1 MPQKDLK
8 DFYYKTYGI
17 VLKTP
22 EQIAGIRIACDFAS
36 LVLKTLSKAA
46 KEGVTTEE
54 LDHISMQMH
63 KERGAIAPTIGYGN
77 PPYPK
82 SICTSLN
89 EVICHGIPDKRPLQ
103 NGDIL
108 NIDVTSVIDGY
119 YGDCSAMVIIGETT
133 EEKKAVVK
141 AAKEAL
147 MAAIKIVKPGVY
159 ISLIGEEIDKVA
171 EKYGFSV
178 VDEFVGHG
186 IGLNFHEAPQIPH
199 HLNRMQIPFA
209 ENMTFTIEPM
219 INVGRRKSVI
229 DPSDGWTARTI
240 DGLPSAQWEHT
251 LLVTSTGCEIL
262 TSHP

>member
-1 MPQKDLK
+1 MPQGDLK
-8 DFYYKTYGI
+8 DLYHKTYGI
-17 VLKTP
+17 ILKTP
-22 EQIAGIRIACDFAS
+22 EQIAGMRIACDFAS
-36 LVLKTLSKAA
+36 SVLKALCDAA
-46 KEGVTTEE
+46 KEGITTQA
-54 LDHISMQMH
+54 LDDISMQMH
-63 KERGAIAPTIGYGN
+63 KERGATAPTIGYGS

-89 EVICHGIPDKRPLQ
+89 EVICHGIPDERPLQ
-103 NGDIL
+103 KGDIL
-108 NIDVTSVIDGY
+108 NIDVTSVVDGY

-133 EEKKAVVK
+133 DEKQQLVTC
-141 AAKEAL
+141 AKEAL
-147 MAAIKIVKPGVY
+147 MAAIDVVKPGAH
-159 ISLIGEEIDKVA
+159 ISLIGEAIDTVA

-186 IGLNFHEAPQIPH
+186 IGLDFHEAPQVPH

-229 DPSDGWTARTI
+229 DPTDGWTARTV

-251 LLVTSTGCEIL
+251 LLVTKTGCEIL